1 MPNWTANRI
10 RVTGNDSKK
19 IQEIK
24 ELFEG
29 GDPFNTLIPE
39 PKWEEIPLS
48 EQYEKSAGA
57 VIGNLGELPTPADP
71 TKDFSFPT
79 FASTGHQ
86 DDRWYYW
93 RNANWNTKW
102 GACDIEITKEWEE
115 TDVLEITFNTAW
127 SPPVPI
133 ANKLRSKYETKNE
146 DYYNNGQYVSISWL
160 YELEGEDGVGYI

>member
-10 RVTGNDSKK
+10 RVKGNDSKK

-48 EQYEKSAGA
+48 EQYEKAHGSI
-57 VIGNLGELPTPADP
+57 VRGNLGELPIPADP
-71 TKDFSFPT
+71 TKEFSFPT

-86 DDRWYYW
+86 DDRWYDW

-102 GACDIEITKEWEE
+102 GACDIEITKDIAKIADIDLQKRKVVLSIKLLEE
-115 TDVLEITFNTAW
+115 IEKKEALE
-127 SPPVPI
+127 
-133 ANKLRSKYETKNE
+133 KYGSEGSGKNLPFSSLSE
-146 DYYNNGQYVSISWL
+146 DL
-160 YELEGEDGVGYI
+160 KKKEEGKE

>member
-39 PKWEEIPLS
+39 PKWEKIPLS

-57 VIGNLGELPTPADP
+57 VIGNLGELPTPADQA
-71 TKDFSFPT
+71 KEFSFPT

-93 RNANWNTKW
+93 RNQNWNTKW
-102 GACDIEITKEWEE
+102 GACDIEITKEWEDS
-115 TDVLEITFNTAW
+115 DVLEITFNTAW

-133 ANKLRSKYETKNE
+133 ANKLRSKYEKE
-146 DYYNNGQYVSISWL
+146 DDSSCLYISWL
-160 YELEGEDGVGYI
+160 YELEGEAGVGYI